1 MRQIGQIGQIVKE
14 EYISD
19 IKLVSLSDFKKG
31 KPIEM
36 TKEQFDSW
44 TGNKNENEI

>member
-1 MRQIGQIGQIVKE
+1 M
-14 EYISD
+14 
-19 IKLVSLSDFKKG
+19 LVSLSDFKKG